1 MNFDLEKAF
10 ETIKNEGAI
19 YFKDLLSKED
29 IEQLLNDFDH
39 KNNFFVQNQNDIS
52 FFENQSI
59 VTHPLLRSYRTLE
72 LLSNDIL
79 QNLLNKLLHK
89 PRITSLRYY
98 ETYRGGKGNTFLWHH
113 DEKKES
119 NNINSILMIIYLNDI
134 YNLNEGAF
142 QYIRSSHLYSKN
154 FDDLKSRPKKYK
166 DFFKKNIEEEYK
178 QSIVSVFGKAGT
190 VILADGRV
198 IHKAHPRLEKNC
210 RKVLMAQFK
219 NIKNDTAMTII
230 NSKFLNDK
238 ILNSPQLKYFFGVG
252 ESNNGTSYPDNLQ
265 LKEIPFK
272 FIYFII
278 FFKWF
283 MIRIYKYI
291 KRINKK

>member
-98 ETYRGGKGNTFLWHH
+98 ETYR
-113 DEKKES
+113 
-119 NNINSILMIIYLNDI
+119 
-134 YNLNEGAF
+134 
-142 QYIRSSHLYSKN
+142 
-154 FDDLKSRPKKYK
+154 
-166 DFFKKNIEEEYK
+166 
-178 QSIVSVFGKAGT
+178 
-190 VILADGRV
+190 
-198 IHKAHPRLEKNC
+198 
-210 RKVLMAQFK
+210 
-219 NIKNDTAMTII
+219 
-230 NSKFLNDK
+230 
-238 ILNSPQLKYFFGVG
+238 
-252 ESNNGTSYPDNLQ
+252 
-265 LKEIPFK
+265 
-272 FIYFII
+272 
-278 FFKWF
+278 
-283 MIRIYKYI
+283 
-291 KRINKK
+291 